1 MKQIDDTD
9 QIDDMRKRLYDR
21 GSNVEETVRHQLSD
35 TKIDVARDWVPKAT
49 PEEDAAEEPAQPK
62 RRYRTFFL
70 VGSLLIFIFT
80 ATISGLY
87 LMYGGSQISS
97 DNIQIVF
104 DGPSVIGGGQELAL
118 QVAVSNQNS
127 IPIEAAV
134 LILRYPS
141 GTRSSGDMPRNLFE
155 ERIQI
160 DNIQPGTVRNI
171 PINVIIFGEENTEKQ
186 IEATIEYRVDG
197 SNGVFYKDAQALAFR
212 INSSPLAL
220 RIDTIEKV
228 ASGQLV
234 DITMTAVSNAPTT
247 LTDVLITAS
256 YPNGFTYE
264 SSSPVPIFGQNVW
277 RIDELKPN
285 GSQSITIRGIV
296 SGQTE
301 ETLRVNFTAG
311 PANPDNQFLVGATLA
326 EGWADYT
333 IERPF
338 IDIAINIQGRGST
351 NVVLAEGEISTV
363 DIDITNTLDETVYDM
378 VVEVVPKGNALNEDS
393 IRSLGGFFD
402 SNTETVRW
410 EPSNNSSFSEIL
422 PGSSRSLSFSVV
434 PGSVRTTASYDL
446 VVNVYARRVAES
458 SAQETLIGTT
468 KAEAKYSSNIT
479 LGSQASLQ
487 AGPVPPQVGQITTYT
502 MTVVAEAG
510 ANDVTG
516 GVVETSLPVY
526 VNWLNEYDAQ
536 GEVVYNSVSKQL
548 RWVVGD
554 ISSGQRKE
562 LVFPVSIQPSISQVR
577 SSPVLINGQT
587 LRANDRFTSAL
598 LQDSATAVTTRLS
611 SEQGY
616 SESDG
621 EVIR

>member
-326 EGWADYT
+326 EGWADYM

-338 IDIAINIQGRGST
+338 IDIAIDIQGRGST